1 MRVNSIQLNNY
12 YTKNNKI
19 NREISFTNNS
29 PSDYPRMTQFE
40 KNINL
45 PKKVVQQTSIKTAL
59 LDLASAVKAFF
70 KSTTNS
76 GTNSGSILTKS
87 QMDDYINLIPYLV

>member
-29 PSDYPRMTQFE
+29 SSDYPRMTQFE
-40 KNINL
+40 KNITL
-45 PKKVVQQTSIKTAL
+45 PKKVMPQTSIETAFWGL
-59 LDLASAVKAFF
+59 VSAVKDFF

-76 GTNSGSILTKS
+76 GSILTKD
-87 QMDDYINLIPYLV
+87 QIDDYIYLIPYLA